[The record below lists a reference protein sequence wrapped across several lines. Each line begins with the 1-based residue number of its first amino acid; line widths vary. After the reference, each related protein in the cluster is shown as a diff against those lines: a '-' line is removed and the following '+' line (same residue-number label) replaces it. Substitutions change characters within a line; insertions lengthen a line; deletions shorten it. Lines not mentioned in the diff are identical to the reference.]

1 MTLQIDFWQLLGVIG
16 ALAAFIWGA
25 IWAFARVIVGQFNA
39 NLEDRFKAMNDLR
52 TQANEALEGR
62 FDALRETLEGRHA
75 ENKGHW
81 DDKFRAV
88 ESLSRANE
96 MEVLKLR
103 AELPNDYVRREDWI
117 RFSGTID
124 SKLDSLRT
132 LLDSVREKISA
143 RG

>member
-1 MTLQIDFWQLLGVIG
+1 MTLQIDLWQLLGAIAG
-16 ALAAFIWGA
+16 LAAFIWGA

-39 NLEDRFKAMNDLR
+39 NLEHRFGALNELR
-52 TQANEALEGR
+52 TEANRALEGR
-62 FDALRETLEGRHA
+62 FDALREAFEDKHD
-75 ENKGHW
+75 ENKTHW
-81 DDKFRAV
+81 DDKFRQV
-88 ESLSRANE
+88 ETLSRANE
-96 MEVLKLR
+96 MSVLKLR